1 MTHAD
6 YMALLH
12 AAQRAIYARQRLTGA
27 RLNLS
32 YTTPADIVADA
43 WIIGATT
50 CRPALDAIPEAT
62 RRAYRAQQ
70 RHSHFCI
77 DDCLHTPELST
88 TGNDIADE
96 ITPHDLPPT
105 LARLSEGYTL
115 AEIAD
120 HTGRSVS
127 AVWKQKNREMQEFF
141 EKHGDKHR

>member
-6 YMALLH
+6 YIALLH

-70 RHSHFCI
+70 RRSHFCI
-77 DDCLHTPELST
+77 DDCLHAPELST
-88 TGNDIADE
+88 AGQDIADE

-115 AEIAD
+115 AEIAA

-127 AVWKQKNREMQEFF
+127 AIWKQKNIELQKLRRLYS
-141 EKHGDKHR
+141 HV

>member
-88 TGNDIADE
+88 AGQDITDE
-96 ITPHDLPPT
+96 ISPHDLPPT

-115 AEIAD
+115 AEIAA

-127 AVWKQKNREMQEFF
+127 AVWKQKNIELQKLRRLYS
-141 EKHGDKHR
+141 HV

>member
-27 RLNLS
+27 RLNLL

-77 DDCLHTPELST
+77 DDCLHAPELST
-88 TGNDIADE
+88 LGQDITDE
-96 ITPHDLPPT
+96 ISPHDLPPT

-115 AEIAD
+115 AEIAA

-127 AVWKQKNREMQEFF
+127 AVWKQKNTELQKLRRLYS
-141 EKHGDKHR
+141 HV